1 MAFEYYHR
9 SGTKMLRYGYTTGT
23 CAALAAAAAT
33 RILLADWQ
41 EDEAGASASAG
52 ESLTEELM
60 TAKGIPV
67 RVSIELWGRDE
78 TGAWASVFKDA
89 GDDSDVTDGL
99 EIRAHVARR
108 EEDITIDGGKGV
120 GRVTKPGLDQPVGNA
135 AINSG
140 PRSQIR
146 AAVEAV
152 CREMDYEGGIE
163 VIISAPEGEAA
174 AEKTFNAKLGIEGGI
189 SILGTSGIVEPM
201 SEQALVDTIEIE
213 LKQTAMDSDRLII
226 TPGNYGEDYIE
237 ANALD
242 QLGVPIQKFSNFLGE
257 TLDIL
262 SGLDVRE
269 VLLVAHV
276 GKLSKVAAGVMNTH
290 SKYAD
295 GRNEIFCAHAAV
307 CGADTEVCRK
317 LMDAATTD
325 ACIEILDEA
334 GIRKTVIESILHAV
348 QEKLEH
354 RVKGHFRIGAVMFS
368 NVYGQLGM
376 TAEGNDILSK
386 WEENQ

>member
-23 CAALAAAAAT
+23 CASLAAAAAT
-33 RILLADWQ
+33 RLLLSGKAP
-41 EDEAGASASAG
+41 EA
-52 ESLTEELM
+52 EELM
-60 TAKGIPV
+60 TGKGIPV
-67 RVSIELWGRDE
+67 RVEIEVFGSDE
-78 TGAWASVFKDA
+78 TGAWSSVYKDA

-99 EIRAHVARR
+99 EIRAHVSRR
-108 EEDITIDGGKGV
+108 EEGITIDGGKGI
-120 GRVTKPGLDQPVGNA
+120 GRVTKPGLNQPVGNA

-140 PRSQIR
+140 PREQIR

-152 CREMDYEGGIE
+152 CSELRYEGGID
-163 VIISAPEGEAA
+163 VLITAPEGEKA

-213 LKQTAMDSDRLII
+213 LKQTALESERLII
-226 TPGNYGEDYIE
+226 TPGNYGEDFIAE
-237 ANALD
+237 RGLD

-276 GKLSKVAAGVMNTH
+276 GKLSKVAAGIMNTH

-295 GRNEIFCAHAAV
+295 GRNEIFCAHAAI
-307 CGADTEVCRK
+307 CGADTGVCRS

-325 ACIEILDEA
+325 ACIEILKEA
-334 GIRKTVIESILHAV
+334 DLRGQVIESILHAV
-348 QEKLEH
+348 QQKLEH
-354 RVKGHFRIGAVMFS
+354 RVKGKYDIGAVMFS

-376 TAEGNDILSK
+376 TTEGQDILSK
-386 WEENQ
+386 WEEDK